1 MIHLKSSRLLAIVG
15 VCLLLALAG
24 CDGAKY
30 PANAEVELEDVSDGG
45 EQIQFVGEVRFEGG
59 GHDVTLHDVRL
70 VFIAANGSMIR
81 TIMVGEMTANKSRR
95 VKEVGFNATV
105 SPPPEQLRLRIET
118 VDNPEDAKF
127 SAAGMRRNDENRYRR
142 FIQDEY

>member
-1 MIHLKSSRLLAIVG
+1 M
-15 VCLLLALAG
+15 CLLLALAG

-59 GHDVTLHDVRL
+59 GHDVTLDDVRV
-70 VFIAANGSMIR
+70 VFVAANGSTLR
-81 TIMVGEMTANKSRR
+81 TITVGEMTANESRR

-105 SPPPEQLRLRIET
+105 SPPPEQLRLRIGT
-118 VDNPEDAKF
+118 VENPEDAKF
-127 SAAGMRRNDENRYRR
+127 SVAGMRRNDEDRYRR

>member
-1 MIHLKSSRLLAIVG
+1 MIHLKSSTLLAIVG

-30 PANAEVELEDVSDGG
+30 PANAEVELEDVSAGG
-45 EQIQFVGEVRFEGG
+45 EKIQFVGEVRFEGG
-59 GHDVTLHDVRL
+59 GHDLTLHDVRAL
-70 VFIAANGSMIR
+70 FVAVNGSTIR
-81 TIMVGEMTANKSRR
+81 TITVGKMTANKSRR

-105 SPPPEQLRLRIET
+105 SPPPEQVRLRIGT

-127 SAAGMRRNDENRYRR
+127 NVAGMRRNDENRYRR

>member
-1 MIHLKSSRLLAIVG
+1 VIHLKSSKLLAIVG

-59 GHDVTLHDVRL
+59 GHDVTLDDVRV
-70 VFIAANGSMIR
+70 VFVAANGSTIR
-81 TIMVGEMTANKSRR
+81 TITVGEMTANKSRR

-105 SPPPEQLRLRIET
+105 SPPPEQLRLRIGT

-127 SAAGMRRNDENRYRR
+127 SVAGMRRNDENRYRR